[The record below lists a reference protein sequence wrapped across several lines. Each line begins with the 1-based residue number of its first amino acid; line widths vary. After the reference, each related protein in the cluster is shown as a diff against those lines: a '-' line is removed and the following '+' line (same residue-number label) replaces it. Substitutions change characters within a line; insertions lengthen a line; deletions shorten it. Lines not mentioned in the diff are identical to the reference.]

1 VDELAKV
8 QIMKYGDLIQF
19 EPIESVVQL
28 RNADQL
34 DAAKQ
39 LVSTYVISEEMA
51 EKLTSLVIPDLQFD
65 APSDNKGLMVVGNYG
80 TGKSHLMSVLSA
92 IAEDS
97 STLPL
102 VRCAPVAQS
111 AQRIAG
117 RFKVIRTEIGAVTMA
132 LRDILTAEIEEHLAK
147 LGVSFTFPPAST
159 VTNNKR
165 AFEEMMAAFHQ
176 RFPDQGLLVV
186 VDELLDYLRS
196 RKDQELILDLNFLR
210 EVGEVCKDLRF
221 RFVAGIQEAIFDSP
235 RFSFVS
241 DSLRRVKDRFEQVL
255 IARSDVKF
263 VVAERLLRK
272 TPAQQ
277 AQIRDYLL
285 PFARF
290 YGNMNERMDEFV
302 RLFPVH
308 PDYIDTFE
316 RVSAVEKRE
325 VLKSLSIAMRKKL
338 DDSLPTNEP
347 GLIAYDSYWTTLRE
361 NPSFRAVPDIRAV
374 IDCSQVLESRV
385 EAAFPIKPFKPMA
398 RRIIQALSVHRL
410 TTGDIHVPVG
420 PTAAELR
427 DTLSLY
433 QAEVAAMG
441 GDGAADLLTHVEN
454 VIGQIKS
461 TVSGQF
467 ISQNHDN
474 GQVYLDLKKT
484 EDYDALIEKR
494 AETLDSTQLDR
505 YYYEALKRVMECT
518 DQTYVSGYRVWE
530 HELEWMERKVARRG
544 YLFFG
549 APNERST
556 AAPPRDFYLYFLQP
570 FDLPRY
576 QDEKRK
582 DEVFFRLNLT
592 GTDGAF
598 RAILRNYAAAVNLAS
613 TSSGNAKDT
622 YEKKGTG
629 FLRDLVKWL
638 QEHMTTAFEVTY
650 QGKSKPLLGW
660 VKGKSLGSGGRINV
674 RDVVNTVGSVCLAP
688 HFEELAPSYPT
699 FSLLITNANRELA
712 TQDAL
717 KAIAGGP
724 RTKLG
729 AAVLDALELLDGER
743 LDSSKSKLAGHVAD
757 TLKKKGH
764 GQVVNRS
771 ELVHEVYGVEYFAPD
786 RYRLEPEWLVVLLAA
801 LVHSGDLVL
810 AIPGKKLDATNVAQL
825 TSTPLDELINFKH
838 IERPKDWNLPALKAL
853 FELLGQPPGLAQALT
868 QGGSDAGK
876 AVQTLAGES
885 KRLTERIV
893 QAQQVLQSGMKLW
906 ARNLLSTEDS
916 DALRRRM
923 DDSKQFLESLQAY
936 TTAGQLKNFRHEP
949 QDVSAKRD
957 GLDAL
962 KQVEAFQVI
971 AAEFGPLASYLAT
984 AEAALPSDHDWIKK
998 VQGVR
1003 HDLLSDMLDAGKRE
1017 SHPFRQAG
1025 LQKLAGLKKDYTDLY
1040 VAAHGRA
1047 RLAAKDDKL
1056 KSQLSKDP
1064 RLVQLQR
1071 LSTIELMPRQQLSDY
1086 QNRLAGLRTCFALTQ
1101 PDLDA
1106 SPVCTTCN
1114 FRLVSEPDSVS
1125 AAQTVRSLESE
1136 LDRLH
1141 EGWTKT
1147 LLNNL
1152 ADPTTQQ
1159 NLALLKPAP
1168 RKIVDAFLAARAL
1181 PDEVDHD
1188 FVAALQEALSG
1199 LSKVIVTTESLR
1211 AALLAGGSPATVV
1224 EMKRRFDDYL
1234 AEISKGKDPAKIRL
1248 VLE

>member
-1 VDELAKV
+1 
-8 QIMKYGDLIQF
+8 MKYGDLIQF

-28 RNADQL
+28 RNADQV

-39 LVSTYVISEEMA
+39 LVSTYVISDEMA

-92 IAEDS
+92 IAEDAT
-97 STLPL
+97 TLPL
-102 VRCAPVAQS
+102 VRCAPLAKA

-117 RFKVIRTEIGAVTMA
+117 KFKVIRTEIGAVTMS
-132 LRDILTAEIEEHLAK
+132 LRDILTAEIEEHLSK
-147 LGVSFTFPPAST
+147 LSVSFTFPSAAT

-165 AFEEMMAAFHQ
+165 AFEEMMALFHQ
-176 RFPDQGLLVV
+176 KFPDHGLLVV

-235 RFSFVS
+235 RFSFVAES
-241 DSLRRVKDRFEQVL
+241 VRRVKDRFEQIL

-277 AQIRDYLL
+277 AQIREYLL
-285 PFARF
+285 PFAKF

-316 RVSAVEKRE
+316 RVTAVEKRE

-338 DDSLPTNEP
+338 NDSLPTDEP
-347 GLIAYDSYWTTLRE
+347 GLIAYDNYWNTLRE
-361 NPSFRAVPDIRAV
+361 NPSFRSVPDIRAV

-385 EAAFPIKPFKPMA
+385 EAAFPMRPFKPMA

-420 PTAAELR
+420 PTAGELR
-427 DTLSLY
+427 DTLCLY

-454 VIGQIKS
+454 VVGQIRS
-461 TVSGQF
+461 TVNGQF
-467 ISQNHDN
+467 LSRNPDN
-474 GQVYLDLKKT
+474 GQIYLDLKKT
-484 EDYDALIEKR
+484 EDYDAIIEKR
-494 AETLDSTQLDR
+494 AESLDPTQLDR
-505 YYYEALKRVMECT
+505 YYYVALRAAMECPDT
-518 DQTYVSGYRVWE
+518 TYRTGYLIWE
-530 HELEWMERKVARRG
+530 HEIEWTERKVNRTG

-556 AAPPRDFYLYFLQP
+556 TLPFRDFYLCFIEP
-570 FDLPRY
+570 FDPRPFR
-576 QDEKRK
+576 DEKK
-582 DEVFFRLNLT
+582 NDEVHFRL
-592 GTDGAF
+592 GGVDDAF
-598 RAILRNYAAAVNLAS
+598 RMILRSYAAAVDLAA

-622 YEKKGTG
+622 YEKKGSG
-629 FLRDLVKWL
+629 FLKELVRWL

-650 QGKSKPLLGW
+650 QGKVKPLLGW
-660 VKGKSLGSGGRINV
+660 MKTKPVGFGGRINV
-674 RDVVNTVGSVCLAP
+674 RDVVNAVSSVCLAP
-688 HFEELAPSYPT
+688 HFEDLAPNYPS
-699 FSLLITNANRELA
+699 FSLLITGANRELA

-729 AAVLDALELLDGER
+729 TAILDALCLLDGDR
-743 LDSSKSKLAGHVAD
+743 LDSAKSQFAGAVVE

-771 ELVHEVYGVEYFAPD
+771 ELVHEVHGVEYFAPE
-786 RYRLEPEWLVVLLAA
+786 RFRLEPEWLVVILAA

-810 AIPGKKLDATNVAQL
+810 AIPGKKLDATNIAQL
-825 TSTPLDELINFKH
+825 TATPLDELINFKH

-868 QGGSDAGK
+868 QGGEQAGN
-876 AVQTLAGES
+876 AVRTLAGES

-893 QAQQVLQSGMKLW
+893 QAQQTLQGGMKLW
-906 ARNLLSTEDS
+906 ARNLLSPEDS
-916 DALRRRM
+916 EALRVRM

-936 TTAGQLKNFRHEP
+936 TTAGQLKNFRQEP
-949 QDVSAKRD
+949 QDVTAKRD

-962 KQVEAFQVI
+962 RQVEAFQVI
-971 AAEFGPLASYLAT
+971 TAEFSPLASYLAT
-984 AEAALPSDHDWIKK
+984 AEAALPSDHAWIKK
-998 VQGVR
+998 VQAVR
-1003 HDLLSDMLDAGKRE
+1003 HELLSDMLDAGKRD
-1017 SHPFRQAG
+1017 SHSFRQQG
-1025 LQKLAGLKKDYTDLY
+1025 LQKLSGLKKDYSDLY
-1040 VAAHGRA
+1040 VTAHGRA
-1047 RLAAKDDKL
+1047 RLGAKDDKL
-1056 KSQLSKDP
+1056 KSHLAKDT
-1064 RLVQLQR
+1064 RLGQLQR

-1086 QNRLAGLRTCFALTQ
+1086 QNRLGGVRTCFALTQ

-1106 SPVCTTCN
+1106 SPVCQHCN
-1114 FRLVSEPDSVS
+1114 FRLVSEPDSVPAS
-1125 AAQTVRSLESE
+1125 QAIRKLEDE

-1147 LLNNL
+1147 LLDNL
-1152 ADPTTQQ
+1152 EDPTTQQ
-1159 NLALLKPAP
+1159 NLGLLKPAP

-1181 PDEVDHD
+1181 PDDVNHD

-1199 LSKVIVTTESLR
+1199 LSKVIVTTEGIR
-1211 AALLAGGSPATVV
+1211 AALLAAGSPATVP
-1224 EMKRRFDDYL
+1224 ELKKRFDDYL
-1234 AEISKGKDPAKIRL
+1234 VEIVKGKDPSKVRI

>member
-1 VDELAKV
+1 MSPE
-8 QIMKYGDLIQF
+8 MKYGDLIQF

-39 LVSTYVISEEMA
+39 LVSTYVISDEMA

-65 APSDNKGLMVVGNYG
+65 ALSDNKGLMIVGNYG

-92 IAEDS
+92 IAEDAA
-97 STLPL
+97 TLPL
-102 VRCAPVAQS
+102 VRCAPVANA

-117 RFKVIRTEIGAVTMA
+117 KFKVIRTEIGAVTMS
-132 LRDILTAEIEEHLAK
+132 LRDILTAEIEEHLSK
-147 LGVSFTFPPAST
+147 LGVSFTFPSAAT

-165 AFEEMMAAFHQ
+165 AFEEMMALFHQ
-176 RFPDQGLLVV
+176 KFPDHGLLVV

-235 RFSFVS
+235 RFSFVAES
-241 DSLRRVKDRFEQVL
+241 VRRVKDRFEQIL

-272 TPAQQ
+272 TSAQQ

-285 PFARF
+285 PFAKF
-290 YGNMNERMDEFV
+290 YGDMNERIDEFV

-316 RVSAVEKRE
+316 RVTAVEKRE

-338 DDSLPTNEP
+338 NDALPSNEP
-347 GLIAYDSYWTTLRE
+347 GLIAYDNYWNTLRE

-385 EAAFPIKPFKPMA
+385 DAAFPMKPFKPMA
-398 RRIIQALSVHRL
+398 RRIIQALSVHRF

-427 DTLSLY
+427 DTLCLY

-454 VIGQIKS
+454 VVGQIKT

-467 ISQNHDN
+467 LSQNHDN
-474 GQVYLDLKKT
+474 GQIYLDLKKT

-494 AETLDSTQLDR
+494 AESLDSTQLDR
-505 YYYEALKRVMECT
+505 YYYEALKRVTECT

-530 HELEWMERKVARRG
+530 HELEWIERKVARRG

-570 FDLPRY
+570 FDPPRY
-576 QDEKRK
+576 QDEKKK

-592 GTDGAF
+592 GGDDGF
-598 RAILRNYAAAVNLAS
+598 RMILRSYAAAVNLAS
-613 TSSGNAKDT
+613 ISSGNAKDT
-622 YEKKGTG
+622 YERKVTG
-629 FLRDLVKWL
+629 FLRHLVKWL

-650 QGKSKPLLGW
+650 QGKAKPLLGW
-660 VKGKSLGSGGRINV
+660 VKGKLVGSGGRINV

-688 HFEELAPSYPT
+688 HFEDLAPNYPA
-699 FSLLITNANRELA
+699 FSLLITTANRELA

-717 KAIAGGP
+717 KAIAGGA

-729 AAVLDALELLDGER
+729 TAVLEAMELLDGGR
-743 LDSSKSKLAGHVAD
+743 LDSAKSKFAGQVVD

-771 ELVHEVYGVEYFAPD
+771 ELVRDEYGVEYFAPD
-786 RYRLEPEWLVVLLAA
+786 HFRLEPEWLVVLLST

-810 AIPGKKLDATNVAQL
+810 AIPGKKLDATNIAQL
-825 TSTPLDELINFKH
+825 TATPLDELLNFKH

-853 FELLGQPPGLAQALT
+853 FELLGQAPGLAQALT
-868 QGGSDAGK
+868 QGGEQSGN
-876 AVQTLAGES
+876 AVRTLAGES
-885 KRLTERIV
+885 KRLTELIV
-893 QAQQVLQSGMKLW
+893 EAQQALQGGMKLW
-906 ARNLLSTEDS
+906 ARNLLSPEAS
-916 DALRRRM
+916 EVLRVRM

-936 TTAGQLKNFRHEP
+936 TTAAQLKNFRHEQ
-949 QDVSAKRD
+949 QDVTAKRD

-962 KQVEAFQVI
+962 RQVEAFQAI
-971 AAEFGPLASYLAT
+971 AAEFSPLASYLAT
-984 AEAALPSDHDWIKK
+984 AEAALPTDHAWIKK
-998 VQGVR
+998 IHAKR
-1003 HDLLSDMLDAGKRE
+1003 HELLSDMLDAGKRE
-1017 SHPFRQAG
+1017 SHSFRQQG
-1025 LQKLAGLKKDYTDLY
+1025 LKKLYGLKKDYSDLY
-1040 VAAHGRA
+1040 VTAHGRA
-1047 RLAAKDDKL
+1047 RLGAKDDKL
-1056 KSQLSKDP
+1056 KSQLSKDA

-1071 LSTIELMPRQQLSDY
+1071 LSTIELMPRQQLSNF
-1086 QNRLAGLRTCFALTQ
+1086 QNRLGGLRTCFALTQ
-1101 PDLDA
+1101 PDLDT
-1106 SPVCTTCN
+1106 SPVCQHCN
-1114 FRLVSEPDSVS
+1114 FRLVSEPDFVPASQ
-1125 AAQTVRSLESE
+1125 AARNLEDE

-1147 LLNNL
+1147 LLSNL
-1152 ADPTTQQ
+1152 EDPTTQQ
-1159 NLALLKPAP
+1159 NLGLLKPAP
-1168 RKIVDAFLAARAL
+1168 RKIVDAFLATRAL
-1181 PDEVDHD
+1181 PDDVNHD
-1188 FVAALQEALSG
+1188 FVAALQETLSG
-1199 LSKVIVTTESLR
+1199 LLKVVITTESLR
-1211 AALLAGGSPATVV
+1211 AALLAAGSPATVP
-1224 EMKRRFDDYL
+1224 ELKKRFEDYL
-1234 AEISKGKDPAKIRL
+1234 VEISKGKDPTKIRV

>member
-1 VDELAKV
+1 
-8 QIMKYGDLIQF
+8 MKYGDLIQF

-28 RNADQL
+28 RNADHL

-39 LVSTYVISEEMA
+39 LVSTYVISDEMA

-92 IAEDS
+92 IAEDAA
-97 STLPL
+97 TLPL
-102 VRCAPVAQS
+102 VRCAPVAK
-111 AQRIAG
+111 AAERIAG
-117 RFKVIRTEIGAVTMA
+117 KFKVIRTEIGAVTMS
-132 LRDILTAEIEEHLAK
+132 LRDILAAEIEEHLAK
-147 LGVSFTFPPAST
+147 LGVSFTFPAADT
-159 VTNNKR
+159 ITNNKR
-165 AFEEMMAAFHQ
+165 AFEEMMTLFHQ
-176 RFPDQGLLVV
+176 KFPDQGLLVV

-235 RFSFVS
+235 RFSFVAES
-241 DSLRRVKDRFEQVL
+241 VRRVKDRFEQVL
-255 IARSDVKF
+255 IARNDVKF

-285 PFARF
+285 PFAKF

-316 RVSAVEKRE
+316 RVTAVEKRE

-338 DDSLPTNEP
+338 SDTLPSNEP
-347 GLIAYDSYWTTLRE
+347 GLIAYDNYWNTLRE
-361 NPSFRAVPDIRAV
+361 NPSFRAVPDIREV

-385 EAAFPIKPFKPMA
+385 DAAFPTKPFKPMA
-398 RRIIQALSVHRL
+398 LRIIRALSVHRL

-427 DTLSLY
+427 DTLCLY

-441 GDGAADLLTHVEN
+441 GDGAADLLTHVES
-454 VIGQIKS
+454 VVGQIKS

-467 ISQNHDN
+467 LSQNQDN

-494 AETLDSTQLDR
+494 AESLDSTQLDR

-530 HELEWMERKVARRG
+530 HELEWIERKVARRG

-570 FDLPRY
+570 FDPPRY
-576 QDEKRK
+576 PDEKRK

-592 GTDGAF
+592 GSDDAF
-598 RAILRNYAAAVNLAS
+598 RTILRGYAAAVNLAS

-622 YEKKGTG
+622 YERKANG

-660 VKGKSLGSGGRINV
+660 VKGKPLGSGGRINV
-674 RDVVNTVGSVCLAP
+674 RDVVNTVASVCLAP
-688 HFEELAPSYPT
+688 HFEDLAPNYPS
-699 FSLLITNANRELA
+699 FSLLITTANRELA

-717 KAIAGGP
+717 KSIAGGP
-724 RTKLG
+724 RTKL
-729 AAVLDALELLDGER
+729 ATAVLDALELLDGER
-743 LDSSKSKLAGHVAD
+743 LDSSKSKFAGHIVD
-757 TLKKKGH
+757 TLRKKGH

-786 RYRLEPEWLVVLLAA
+786 HFRLEPEWLIVLLSA

-810 AIPGKKLDATNVAQL
+810 AIPGKKLDATNIAQL
-825 TSTPLDELINFKH
+825 TATPLDELIKFKH

-868 QGGSDAGK
+868 QGGEQAVG
-876 AVQTLAGES
+876 AVQALAGES
-885 KRLTERIV
+885 KKRLERIV
-893 QAQQVLQSGMKLW
+893 DAQQVLQGGVKLW
-906 ARNLLSTEDS
+906 ARNLLAPEDS
-916 DALRRRM
+916 EALRCRM
-923 DDSKQFLESLQAY
+923 EDSRQFLESLQAY

-949 QDVSAKRD
+949 QDVTAKRD

-962 KQVEAFQVI
+962 KQVEAFKVI
-971 AAEFGPLASYLAT
+971 ASEFGPLASYLAT
-984 AEAALPSDHDWIKK
+984 AEAALPSDHAWIRK
-998 VQGVR
+998 VQAAR
-1003 HDLLSDMLDAGKRE
+1003 NELLSDMLDAGKRD
-1017 SHPFRQAG
+1017 SLSFQKQG
-1025 LQKLAGLKKDYTDLY
+1025 LQKLSSLKKDYSDLY
-1040 VAAHGRA
+1040 ATAHSRA
-1047 RLAAKDDKL
+1047 RLGAKDDKL
-1056 KSQLSKDP
+1056 KAQLSKDS
-1064 RLVQLQR
+1064 RLGQLQK
-1071 LSTIELMPRQQLSDY
+1071 LSTVELMPRQQLSDY
-1086 QNRLAGLRTCFALTQ
+1086 QNRLGGLRTCFALTQ

-1106 SPVCTTCN
+1106 SPVCPHCN
-1114 FRLVSEPDSVS
+1114 FRLVSEPDSIPGSQFVK
-1125 AAQTVRSLESE
+1125 QMEEE

-1141 EGWTKT
+1141 LAWTKT
-1147 LLNNL
+1147 LLDNL
-1152 ADPTTQQ
+1152 EDPTTRQ

-1168 RKIVDAFLAARAL
+1168 RKIVDAFLVARAL
-1181 PDEVDHD
+1181 PDDVSHD
-1188 FVAALQEALSG
+1188 FVGALQEALSG
-1199 LSKVIVTTESLR
+1199 LSKVIISTESLR
-1211 AALLAGGSPATVV
+1211 AALLAAGSPATLP
-1224 EMKRRFDDYL
+1224 ELKKRFEDYL
-1234 AEISKGKDPAKIRL
+1234 VEISRGKDATKIRV

>member
-1 VDELAKV
+1 
-8 QIMKYGDLIQF
+8 MKYGDLIQF

-28 RNADQL
+28 RNADQM

-39 LVSTYVISEEMA
+39 LVSTYVISDEMA

-92 IAEDS
+92 IAEDAA
-97 STLPL
+97 TLPL
-102 VRCAPVAQS
+102 VRCAPVAKA

-117 RFKVIRTEIGAVTMA
+117 KFKVIRTEIGAVTMS
-132 LRDILTAEIEEHLAK
+132 LRDILTAEIEEHLSK
-147 LGVSFTFPPAST
+147 LGVSFTFPSAAT

-165 AFEEMMAAFHQ
+165 GFEEMMAMFHQ
-176 RFPDQGLLVV
+176 KYPDHGLLVV

-241 DSLRRVKDRFEQVL
+241 ESLRRVKDRFEQVL

-277 AQIRDYLL
+277 AQIREYLL
-285 PFARF
+285 PYAKF

-316 RVSAVEKRE
+316 RVTAVEKRE
-325 VLKSLSIAMRKKL
+325 VLKSLSIAMRKRL
-338 DDSLPTNEP
+338 NDSLPTNEP
-347 GLIAYDSYWTTLRE
+347 GLIAYDNYWNTLRE

-374 IDCSQVLESRV
+374 IDCSQVLESRID
-385 EAAFPIKPFKPMA
+385 AAMKAYKPMA

-427 DTLSLY
+427 DTLCLY

-454 VIGQIKS
+454 VVGQIKS

-467 ISQNHDN
+467 ISQNPDN

-484 EDYDALIEKR
+484 EDYDAIIEKR
-494 AETLDSTQLDR
+494 AESLDSTQLDR

-530 HELEWMERKVARRG
+530 HELEWIERKVARRG

-570 FDLPRY
+570 FDPPRY

-592 GTDGAF
+592 TADDAF
-598 RAILRNYAAAVNLAS
+598 RTILRSYAAAVNLGS

-622 YEKKGTG
+622 YERKGTG

-650 QGKSKPLLGW
+650 QGKAKPLLGW
-660 VKGKSLGSGGRINV
+660 VKGKPLGSGSRINV

-688 HFEELAPSYPT
+688 HFEDLAPNYPA
-699 FSLLITNANRELA
+699 FSLLITTTNRELA

-717 KAIAGGP
+717 KAIAGGA

-729 AAVLDALELLDGER
+729 TAVLEALELLDGER
-743 LDSSKSKLAGHVAD
+743 LDSAKSKFASQVVD

-786 RYRLEPEWLVVLLAA
+786 HFRLEPEWLVVLLAA

-810 AIPGKKLDATNVAQL
+810 AIPGKKLDATNIAQL
-825 TSTPLDELINFKH
+825 TATPLDELLNFKH

-853 FELLGQPPGLAQALT
+853 FELLGQAPGLAQALT
-868 QGGSDAGK
+868 QGGEQAGN
-876 AVQTLAGES
+876 AVRTMAGES
-885 KRLTERIV
+885 KRMTERIV
-893 QAQQVLQSGMKLW
+893 QAQQALQGGIKLW
-906 ARNLLSTEDS
+906 ARNLLSPEDS
-916 DALRRRM
+916 EALRGRM

-949 QDVSAKRD
+949 QDVTAKRD
-957 GLDAL
+957 GLEAL
-962 KQVEAFQVI
+962 KQVEAFEVI

-984 AEAALPSDHDWIKK
+984 AEAALPSDHAWIKK
-998 VQGVR
+998 VQAMR
-1003 HDLLSDMLDAGKRE
+1003 HELLSDMLDAGKRE
-1017 SHPFRQAG
+1017 SHSFRQQG
-1025 LQKLAGLKKDYTDLY
+1025 LQKLSGLKKDYSDLY
-1040 VAAHGRA
+1040 VSAHGRA
-1047 RLAAKDDKL
+1047 RLGAKDDKL
-1056 KSQLSKDP
+1056 KAQLSKDT
-1064 RLVQLQR
+1064 RLGQLQK

-1086 QNRLAGLRTCFALTQ
+1086 QNRLSGLRTCFALTQ

-1106 SPVCTTCN
+1106 SPVCPHCN
-1114 FRLVSEPDSVS
+1114 FRLVSEPDSVPAS
-1125 AAQTVRSLESE
+1125 QAIRRLEDE

-1147 LLNNL
+1147 LLTNL
-1152 ADPTTQQ
+1152 EDPTTQQ
-1159 NLALLKPAP
+1159 NLALLKPQP
-1168 RKIVDAFLAARAL
+1168 RKIVDFFLAARAL
-1181 PDEVDHD
+1181 PEEVNHD

-1199 LSKVIVTTESLR
+1199 LSKVVVTTDGLR
-1211 AALLAGGSPATVV
+1211 AALLAGGSPATVP
-1224 EMKRRFDDYL
+1224 ELKKRFEEYL
-1234 AEISKGKDPAKIRL
+1234 VEISRGKDPTKIRV

>member
-1 VDELAKV
+1 
-8 QIMKYGDLIQF
+8 MKYGDLIQF

-28 RNADQL
+28 RNADQV

-39 LVSTYVISEEMA
+39 LVSTYVISDEMA

-65 APSDNKGLMVVGNYG
+65 APADNKGLMVVGNYG

-92 IAEDS
+92 IAEDAA
-97 STLPL
+97 TLPL
-102 VRCAPVAQS
+102 VRCAPVAKA

-117 RFKVIRTEIGAVTMA
+117 KFKVIRTEIGAVTMS
-132 LRDILTAEIEEHLAK
+132 LRDILTAEIEEHLSK
-147 LGVSFTFPPAST
+147 LGVSFTFPSAAT

-165 AFEEMMAAFHQ
+165 GFEEMMALFHQ
-176 RFPDQGLLVV
+176 KYPDHGLLVV

-241 DSLRRVKDRFEQVL
+241 ESLRRVKDRFEQVL

-277 AQIRDYLL
+277 AQIREYLL
-285 PFARF
+285 PYAKF

-316 RVSAVEKRE
+316 RVTAVEKRE
-325 VLKSLSIAMRKKL
+325 VLKSLSIAMRKRL
-338 DDSLPTNEP
+338 NDSLPTNEP
-347 GLIAYDSYWTTLRE
+347 GLIAYDNYWNTLRE

-374 IDCSQVLESRV
+374 IDCSQVLESRID
-385 EAAFPIKPFKPMA
+385 AAMKAYKPMA

-427 DTLSLY
+427 DTLCLY

-454 VIGQIKS
+454 VVGQIKS

-467 ISQNHDN
+467 ISQNPDN

-484 EDYDALIEKR
+484 EDYDAIIEKR
-494 AETLDSTQLDR
+494 AESLDSTQLDR

-530 HELEWMERKVARRG
+530 HELEWIERKVARRG

-570 FDLPRY
+570 FDPPRY
-576 QDEKRK
+576 QDEKMK

-592 GTDGAF
+592 AADDAF
-598 RAILRNYAAAVNLAS
+598 RTILRSYAAAVNLGS

-622 YEKKGTG
+622 YERKGTG

-650 QGKSKPLLGW
+650 QGKAKPLLGW
-660 VKGKSLGSGGRINV
+660 VKGKPLGSGSRINV

-688 HFEELAPSYPT
+688 HFEALAPNYPA
-699 FSLLITNANRELA
+699 FSLLITTANRELA

-717 KAIAGGP
+717 KAIAGGA

-729 AAVLDALELLDGER
+729 TAVLEALELLDGER
-743 LDSSKSKLAGHVAD
+743 LDSAKSKFACQVVD

-786 RYRLEPEWLVVLLAA
+786 HFRLEPEWLVVLLAA

-810 AIPGKKLDATNVAQL
+810 AIPGKKLDATNIAQL
-825 TSTPLDELINFKH
+825 TATPLDELLNFKH

-853 FELLGQPPGLAQALT
+853 FELLGQAPGLAQALT
-868 QGGSDAGK
+868 QGGEQAGN
-876 AVQTLAGES
+876 AVRTMAGES
-885 KRLTERIV
+885 KRVTERIV
-893 QAQQVLQSGMKLW
+893 QAQQALQGGMKLW
-906 ARNLLSTEDS
+906 ARNLLAPEDT
-916 DALRRRM
+916 DALRGRM
-923 DDSKQFLESLQAY
+923 EDSKQFLESLQAY

-949 QDVSAKRD
+949 QDVTAKRD
-957 GLDAL
+957 GLEAL

-971 AAEFGPLASYLAT
+971 AADFGPLASYLAT
-984 AEAALPSDHDWIKK
+984 AEAALPSDHAWIKK
-998 VQGVR
+998 VQAVR
-1003 HDLLSDMLDAGKRE
+1003 HELLSDMLDAGKRE
-1017 SHPFRQAG
+1017 SHSFRQQG
-1025 LQKLAGLKKDYTDLY
+1025 LQKLSGLKKDYSDLY
-1040 VAAHGRA
+1040 GTAHGRA
-1047 RLAAKDDKL
+1047 RLGAKDDKL
-1056 KSQLSKDP
+1056 KAQLSKDT

-1086 QNRLAGLRTCFALTQ
+1086 QNRLGGLRTCFALTQ

-1106 SPVCTTCN
+1106 SPVCPHCN
-1114 FRLVSEPDSVS
+1114 FRLVSEPDFVPASQ
-1125 AAQTVRSLESE
+1125 AIRKLEDE

-1147 LLNNL
+1147 LLDNL
-1152 ADPTTQQ
+1152 EDPTTQQ
-1159 NLALLKPAP
+1159 NLSLLKPAP
-1168 RKIVDAFLAARAL
+1168 RKIVDAFLTARAL
-1181 PDEVDHD
+1181 PEEVNHD

-1199 LSKVIVTTESLR
+1199 LSKVIVTTEGLR
-1211 AALLAGGSPATVV
+1211 TALLAAGSPATVT
-1224 EMKRRFDDYL
+1224 ELKKRFDDYL
-1234 AEISKGKDPAKIRL
+1234 VEIVKGKDPSKVRI

>member
-1 VDELAKV
+1 
-8 QIMKYGDLIQF
+8 MKYGDLIQF

-34 DAAKQ
+34 DAAKH
-39 LVSTYVISEEMA
+39 LVSTYVISDEMA

-92 IAEDS
+92 IAEDAA
-97 STLPL
+97 TLPL
-102 VRCAPVAQS
+102 IRCAPVAKA

-117 RFKVIRTEIGAVTMA
+117 KFKVIRTEIGAVTMS
-132 LRDILTAEIEEHLAK
+132 LRDILTAEIEEHLSK
-147 LGVSFTFPPAST
+147 LGVSYSFPSAAT

-165 AFEEMMAAFHQ
+165 GFEEMMALFHQ
-176 RFPDQGLLVV
+176 TYPDHGLLVV

-235 RFSFVS
+235 RFSFVAES
-241 DSLRRVKDRFEQVL
+241 VRRVKDRFEQIL

-277 AQIRDYLL
+277 AQIRDHLL
-285 PFARF
+285 PFAKF

-316 RVSAVEKRE
+316 RVTAVEKRE
-325 VLKSLSIAMRKKL
+325 VLKSLSIAMRKRL
-338 DDSLPTNEP
+338 NDTLPSNEP
-347 GLIAYDSYWTTLRE
+347 GLIAYDNYWNTLRE

-374 IDCSQVLESRV
+374 IDCSQVLESRID
-385 EAAFPIKPFKPMA
+385 AAFPMKPFKPMA

-410 TTGDIHVPVG
+410 TTGDIHIPVG

-427 DTLSLY
+427 DTLCLY

-454 VIGQIKS
+454 VVGQIKT

-467 ISQNHDN
+467 LSQNHDN

-494 AETLDSTQLDR
+494 AESLDSTQLDR
-505 YYYEALKRVMECT
+505 YYYEALKRVMECG
-518 DQTYVSGYRVWE
+518 DQTLFSGYRIWE

-570 FDLPRY
+570 FDPPRKNWDA
-576 QDEKRK
+576 QK
-582 DEVFFRLNLT
+582 DEVFFTLT
-592 GTDGAF
+592 GGDDAF
-598 RAILRNYAAAVNLAS
+598 RTILRNYAGAVNLAA

-622 YEKKGTG
+622 YERKGTG

-650 QGKSKPLLGW
+650 QGKARPLLGW
-660 VKGKSLGSGGRINV
+660 VKGKVVGSGGRINV

-688 HFEELAPSYPT
+688 HFEDLAPNYPS
-699 FSLLITNANRELA
+699 FSLLITTANRELA

-717 KAIAGGP
+717 RAIAGGP

-729 AAVLDALELLDGER
+729 TAVLEALDLMDGER
-743 LDSSKSKLAGHVAD
+743 LDSAKSKFAGLVVD

-771 ELVHEVYGVEYFAPD
+771 ELLHEVHGVKYFAPNHF
-786 RYRLEPEWLVVLLAA
+786 RLEPEWLVVLLCA

-810 AIPGKKLDATNVAQL
+810 AVPGKKLDATNIAQL
-825 TSTPLDELINFKH
+825 TATPLDELINFKH

-868 QGGSDAGK
+868 QGGEQAGN
-876 AVQTLAGES
+876 AVRTLAGES

-893 QAQQVLQSGMKLW
+893 QAQQALQGGMKLW
-906 ARNLLSTEDS
+906 ARNLLSPEDS
-916 DALRRRM
+916 EALRCRM

-936 TTAGQLKNFRHEP
+936 TTSGQLKNFRHEP
-949 QDVSAKRD
+949 QDVTGKRD

-962 KQVEAFQVI
+962 RQVEAFQVI
-971 AAEFGPLASYLAT
+971 AAEFTPLASYLST
-984 AEAALPSDHDWIKK
+984 AEAALPSDHAWIKK
-998 VQGVR
+998 IQAVR
-1003 HDLLSDMLDAGKRE
+1003 HKLLSDMLDAGKRE
-1017 SHPFRQAG
+1017 SHSFRQHG
-1025 LQKLAGLKKDYTDLY
+1025 IQNLSGLKKDYSDLY
-1040 VAAHGRA
+1040 VTAHGRA
-1047 RLAAKDDKL
+1047 RLGAKDDKL
-1056 KSQLSKDP
+1056 KSQLSKDT
-1064 RLVQLQR
+1064 RLAQLQK

-1086 QNRLAGLRTCFALTQ
+1086 QNRLGGLRTCFALTQ

-1106 SPVCTTCN
+1106 SPVCPHCN
-1114 FRLVSEPDSVS
+1114 FRLVSEPDSVPS
-1125 AAQTVRSLESE
+1125 SQAVRKLEDE

-1147 LLNNL
+1147 LLDNL
-1152 ADPTTQQ
+1152 EDPTTQQ
-1159 NLALLKPAP
+1159 NLGLLKPAP

-1181 PDEVDHD
+1181 PDDVNHD

-1199 LSKVIVTTESLR
+1199 LSKVVVTTEGLR
-1211 AALLAGGSPATVV
+1211 AALLAAGSPATVP
-1224 EMKRRFDDYL
+1224 ELKKRFDDYL
-1234 AEISKGKDPAKIRL
+1234 VEIVKGKDPSKVRI

>member
-1 VDELAKV
+1 
-8 QIMKYGDLIQF
+8 MKYGDLIQF

-28 RNADQL
+28 RNADQM

-39 LVSTYVISEEMA
+39 LVSTYVISDEMA

-92 IAEDS
+92 IAEDAA
-97 STLPL
+97 TLPL
-102 VRCAPVAQS
+102 VRCAPVAKA

-117 RFKVIRTEIGAVTMA
+117 KFKVIRTEIGAVTMS
-132 LRDILTAEIEEHLAK
+132 LRDILTAEIEEHLSK
-147 LGVSFTFPPAST
+147 LGVSFTFPSAAT

-165 AFEEMMAAFHQ
+165 GFEEMMALFHHKY
-176 RFPDQGLLVV
+176 PDHGLLVV

-241 DSLRRVKDRFEQVL
+241 ESLRRVKDRFEQIL

-285 PFARF
+285 PYAKF

-316 RVSAVEKRE
+316 RVTAVEKRE
-325 VLKSLSIAMRKKL
+325 VLKSLSIAMRKRL
-338 DDSLPTNEP
+338 NDSLPTNEP
-347 GLIAYDSYWTTLRE
+347 GLIAYDNYWNTLRE

-374 IDCSQVLESRV
+374 IDCSQVLESRI
-385 EAAFPIKPFKPMA
+385 EAAMKAYKPMA

-427 DTLSLY
+427 DTLCLY

-454 VIGQIKS
+454 VVGQIKS

-467 ISQNHDN
+467 ISQNPDN

-484 EDYDALIEKR
+484 EDYDAIIEKR
-494 AETLDSTQLDR
+494 AESLDSTQLDR

-530 HELEWMERKVARRG
+530 HELEWIERKVARRG

-570 FDLPRY
+570 FDPPRY

-592 GTDGAF
+592 AADDAF
-598 RAILRNYAAAVNLAS
+598 RTILRSYAAAVNLGS

-622 YEKKGTG
+622 YERKGTG

-650 QGKSKPLLGW
+650 QGKAKPLLGW
-660 VKGKSLGSGGRINV
+660 VKGKPLGSGSRINV

-688 HFEELAPSYPT
+688 HFEDLAPNYPA
-699 FSLLITNANRELA
+699 FSLLITTANRELA

-717 KAIAGGP
+717 KAIAGGA

-729 AAVLDALELLDGER
+729 TAVLEALELLDGER
-743 LDSSKSKLAGHVAD
+743 LDSARSKFAGQVVD

-786 RYRLEPEWLVVLLAA
+786 HFRLEPEWLVVLLAA

-810 AIPGKKLDATNVAQL
+810 AIPGKKLDATNIAQL
-825 TSTPLDELINFKH
+825 TATPLDELLNFKH

-853 FELLGQPPGLAQALT
+853 FELLGQAPGLAQALT
-868 QGGSDAGK
+868 QGGEQAGN
-876 AVQTLAGES
+876 AVRTMAGES

-893 QAQQVLQSGMKLW
+893 QAQQALQGGMKLW
-906 ARNLLSTEDS
+906 ARNLLAPEDS
-916 DALRRRM
+916 EALRGRM

-949 QDVSAKRD
+949 QDVTAKRD

-984 AEAALPSDHDWIKK
+984 AEAALPTDHAWIKK
-998 VQGVR
+998 VQAVR
-1003 HDLLSDMLDAGKRE
+1003 HELLSDMLDAGKRE
-1017 SHPFRQAG
+1017 SPSFRQQG
-1025 LQKLAGLKKDYTDLY
+1025 LQQLSGLKKDYSDLY
-1040 VAAHGRA
+1040 VTAHGRA
-1047 RLAAKDDKL
+1047 RLGAKDDKL
-1056 KSQLSKDP
+1056 KSQLSKDT
-1064 RLVQLQR
+1064 RLGQLQR

-1086 QNRLAGLRTCFALTQ
+1086 QNRLGGLRTCFALTQ

-1106 SPVCTTCN
+1106 SPVCQHCN
-1114 FRLVSEPDSVS
+1114 FRLVSEPDSLP
-1125 AAQTVRSLESE
+1125 AGQAIRKLEDE

-1152 ADPTTQQ
+1152 EDPTTQQ
-1159 NLALLKPAP
+1159 NLALLKPP
-1168 RKIVDAFLAARAL
+1168 TRKIVDAFLGARAL
-1181 PDEVDHD
+1181 PDDVNHD

-1199 LSKVIVTTESLR
+1199 LSKVVITTDGLR
-1211 AALLAGGSPATVV
+1211 GALLAAGSPATVP
-1224 EMKRRFDDYL
+1224 ELKKRFEDYL
-1234 AEISKGKDPAKIRL
+1234 VEISKGKDPTKIRV

>member
-1 VDELAKV
+1 
-8 QIMKYGDLIQF
+8 MKYGDLIQF

-28 RNADQL
+28 RNADQV

-39 LVSTYVISEEMA
+39 LVSTYVISDEMA

-65 APSDNKGLMVVGNYG
+65 APADNKGLMVVGNYG

-92 IAEDS
+92 IAEDAA
-97 STLPL
+97 TLPL
-102 VRCAPVAQS
+102 VRCAPVAKA

-117 RFKVIRTEIGAVTMA
+117 KFKVIRTEIGAVTMS
-132 LRDILTAEIEEHLAK
+132 LRDILTAEIEEHLSK
-147 LGVSFTFPPAST
+147 LGVSFTFPSAAT

-165 AFEEMMAAFHQ
+165 GFEEMMALFHQ
-176 RFPDQGLLVV
+176 KYPDHGLLVV

-241 DSLRRVKDRFEQVL
+241 ESLRRVKDRFEQVL

-277 AQIRDYLL
+277 AQIREYLL
-285 PFARF
+285 PYAKF

-316 RVSAVEKRE
+316 RVTAVEKRE
-325 VLKSLSIAMRKKL
+325 VLKSLSIAMRKRL
-338 DDSLPTNEP
+338 NDSLPTNEP
-347 GLIAYDSYWTTLRE
+347 GLIAYDNYWNTLRE

-374 IDCSQVLESRV
+374 IDCSQVLESRID
-385 EAAFPIKPFKPMA
+385 AAMKAYKPMA

-427 DTLSLY
+427 DTLCLY

-454 VIGQIKS
+454 VVGQIKS

-467 ISQNHDN
+467 ISQNPDN

-484 EDYDALIEKR
+484 EDYDAIIEKR
-494 AETLDSTQLDR
+494 AESLDSTQLDR

-530 HELEWMERKVARRG
+530 HELEWIERKVARRG

-570 FDLPRY
+570 FDPPRY

-592 GTDGAF
+592 AADDAF
-598 RAILRNYAAAVNLAS
+598 RTILRSYAAAVNLGS

-622 YEKKGTG
+622 YERKGTG

-650 QGKSKPLLGW
+650 QGKAKPLLGW
-660 VKGKSLGSGGRINV
+660 VKGKPLGSGSRINV

-688 HFEELAPSYPT
+688 HFEALAPNYPA
-699 FSLLITNANRELA
+699 FSLLITTANRELA

-717 KAIAGGP
+717 KAIAGGA

-729 AAVLDALELLDGER
+729 TAVLEALELLDGER
-743 LDSSKSKLAGHVAD
+743 LDSAKSKFACQVVD

-786 RYRLEPEWLVVLLAA
+786 HFRLEPEWLVVLLAA

-810 AIPGKKLDATNVAQL
+810 AIPGKKLDATNIAQL
-825 TSTPLDELINFKH
+825 TATPLDELLNFKH

-853 FELLGQPPGLAQALT
+853 FELLGQAPGLAQALT
-868 QGGSDAGK
+868 QGGEQAGN
-876 AVQTLAGES
+876 AVRTMAGES
-885 KRLTERIV
+885 KRVTERIV
-893 QAQQVLQSGMKLW
+893 QAQQALQGGMKLW
-906 ARNLLSTEDS
+906 ARNLLAPEDT
-916 DALRRRM
+916 DALRGRM
-923 DDSKQFLESLQAY
+923 EDSKQFLESLQAY

-949 QDVSAKRD
+949 QDVTAKRD
-957 GLDAL
+957 GLEAL

-971 AAEFGPLASYLAT
+971 AADFGPLASYLAT
-984 AEAALPSDHDWIKK
+984 AEAALPSDHAWIKK
-998 VQGVR
+998 VQAVR
-1003 HDLLSDMLDAGKRE
+1003 HELLSDMLDAGKRE
-1017 SHPFRQAG
+1017 SHSFRQQG
-1025 LQKLAGLKKDYTDLY
+1025 LQKLSGLKKDYSDLY
-1040 VAAHGRA
+1040 GTAHGRA
-1047 RLAAKDDKL
+1047 RLGAKDDKL
-1056 KSQLSKDP
+1056 KAQLSKDT

-1086 QNRLAGLRTCFALTQ
+1086 QNRLGGLRTCFALTQ

-1106 SPVCTTCN
+1106 SPVCPHCN
-1114 FRLVSEPDSVS
+1114 FRLVSEPDFVPASQ
-1125 AAQTVRSLESE
+1125 AIRKLEDE

-1147 LLNNL
+1147 LLDNL
-1152 ADPTTQQ
+1152 EDPTTQQ
-1159 NLALLKPAP
+1159 NLSLLKPAP
-1168 RKIVDAFLAARAL
+1168 RKIVDAFLTARAL
-1181 PDEVDHD
+1181 PEEVNHD

-1199 LSKVIVTTESLR
+1199 LSKVIVTTEGLR
-1211 AALLAGGSPATVV
+1211 TALLAAGSPATVT
-1224 EMKRRFDDYL
+1224 ELKKRFDDYL
-1234 AEISKGKDPAKIRL
+1234 VEIVKGKDPSKVRI